1 MSKIGRKPI
10 NLADVQVT
18 VKNNEIQYKGKNH
31 SGVYY
36 LPADLQAR
44 VVEGKLFIEPKTG
57 ARETGRSVTS
67 NVWGLHRALIA
78 NALQG
83 AAQNFERR
91 VEINGLGFKAAV
103 TGEKVQFTL
112 GYTHKIMVDLPKEVK
127 LVVDKTGQK
136 LTFTS
141 FDKAKLG
148 QICAF
153 VRSLR
158 PPEPYKGTGIKYA
171 EEIIRKKAGKAKVGA
186 EGGA

>member
-10 NLADVQVT
+10 SLADVQVA
-18 VKNNEIQYKGKNH
+18 VKNNELQYKGKNH

-36 LPADLQAR
+36 LPDNVQVR
-44 VVEGKLFIEPKTG
+44 VVEGKLFVEPKTG
-57 ARETGRSVTS
+57 SRVSG

-127 LVVDKTGQK
+127 LSVDKTGQK